1 MSPIARSS
9 GFPGVVRRC
18 LLLLVWLLA
27 GIGWAISGANAA
39 GRDCAGSDPRY
50 ADLDAKVKALKA
62 ELGVADK
69 PVQKELPSGTRSI
82 GRVVRGPDGK
92 LTVAC
97 PGQSVGERR
106 QGRTLTVGPDEE
118 FRTLP
123 QAVKASF
130 SGDIV
135 VLRGGVY
142 KNQEAF
148 INHPL
153 TIRGYPGERAII
165 RGTQRIR
172 NRRGFL
178 VARADLTLEG
188 IVLEGARAPS
198 RNGAGIRWEAGDLT
212 VRDTDFVD
220 NENGILS
227 AVNHRSGTLL
237 IERSRF
243 IGNGTCEGA
252 AGCAHGIYISGSTVL
267 VVIRDSEFRN
277 TNHGNHIQSRALV
290 THVIDSTFDDGDSP
304 TSYSISLNDG
314 GVGIITGN
322 TIIQGPNAE
331 NEHSIRL
338 GDEGYLLVEGNRFVN
353 RAGGGI
359 GILNQG
365 SLDAIVRGNSF
376 QRYDYAGVSRPGS
389 FILQGN
395 TFDGERSDDVG
406 RWTTV
411 PRASN

>member
-1 MSPIARSS
+1 M
-9 GFPGVVRRC
+9 
-18 LLLLVWLLA
+18 A
-27 GIGWAISGANAA
+27 GIGWTMSGADAA
-39 GRDCAGSDPRY
+39 GRDCSGPDPRY

-62 ELGVADK
+62 ELNVADK
-69 PVQKELPSGTRSI
+69 PVQKALPSGTGSI

-97 PGQSVGERR
+97 PGRSAGEQR
-106 QGRTLTVGPDEE
+106 QARTLTVGPDEQ
-118 FRTLP
+118 FRTLGE
-123 QAVKASF
+123 AVKASF
-130 SGDIV
+130 SGDVV

-142 KNQEAF
+142 KNQEAY

-153 TIRGYPGERAII
+153 TIRGYPGERAVI
-165 RGTQRIR
+165 RGTQKIR

-178 VARADLTLEG
+178 VARANLTLDG
-188 IVLEGARAPS
+188 IVLQGATVPA

-212 VRDTDFVD
+212 VRNTEFID
-220 NENGILS
+220 NENGILG
-227 AVNHRSGTLL
+227 AKDNRNGTLL

-243 IGNGTCEGA
+243 IGNGSCDGP
-252 AGCAHGIYISGSTVL
+252 GCAHGIYISGRTVR
-267 VVIRDSEFRN
+267 VVVRDSEFRN
-277 TNHGNHIQSRALV
+277 TNRGNHIQSRALV
-290 THVIDSTFDDGDSP
+290 THVINSTFDDGDSP

-338 GDEGYLLVEGNRFVN
+338 GDEGHLLVEGNRFVN
-353 RAGGGI
+353 RAGAGI

-376 QRYDYAGVSRPGS
+376 QGYDYAGVSRPGS
-389 FILQGN
+389 FILEDN

-411 PRASN
+411 PQASN